1 MTDTVE
7 LAKGD
12 IISVEVL
19 RPAHGGEGIGHHD
32 GRVIFVKGGIPGD
45 VVDVEIA
52 QLKKKW
58 ARGEVV
64 KVTTASPDRV
74 DSRCPAAAAGA
85 GCCDYAELNP
95 TVELEIKSRVLR
107 DQLERIGGIDELPE
121 FELHDLEPT
130 AGWRTRV
137 RLGVD
142 ASGRAGFRKLK
153 SNELVTEVACSQVVP
168 ELLEGLVGEGARRF
182 TPGVEIIAAID
193 DAGQRH
199 VVESRKAPRGRRTE
213 TVLKVLEGTGEV
225 EQKVGDYTW
234 KFPVS
239 SFWQA
244 HTKAPAAYSEFIAEA
259 LTGLELVDVDKRGPV
274 AWDLYG
280 GVGLFAPIITRKLQA
295 AVHSVELSPGS
306 AEAGEEALAGLPV
319 TFHTGRVEGMA
330 SQLPSPN
337 VVVLDPPRTGAGSDV
352 LKSIA
357 EAKPQLVIHIGCDP
371 ATFARDVADWKL
383 NGYEMDQ
390 LAVFNAFPGTHHFET
405 IGVFVRVS

>member
-1 MTDTVE
+1 M
-7 LAKGD
+7 
-12 IISVEVL
+12 
-19 RPAHGGEGIGHHD
+19 
-32 GRVIFVKGGIPGD
+32 
-45 VVDVEIA
+45 
-52 QLKKKW
+52 
-58 ARGEVV
+58 V
-64 KVTTASPDRV
+64 KVTTASADRV

-259 LTGLELVDVDKRGPV
+259 LTGLELVDVDKRFADACAPTRLHGGQLAGFGGQFCAAGQAV
-274 AWDLYG
+274 MRDRIG
-280 GVGLFAPIITRKLQA
+280 GVDDAEKCRADGEAFQCFLRQRC
-295 AVHSVELSPGS
+295 SVERIIKHSGIPKNRRHRR
-306 AEAGEEALAGLPV
+306 AGLQRAIGFGLRAQLFRNAQNFQRLIYLQSLQVSEYCLACLGERRV
-319 TFHTGRVEGMA
+319 TQMVKIQRF
-330 SQLPSPN
+330 S
-337 VVVLDPPRTGAGSDV
+337 
-352 LKSIA
+352 
-357 EAKPQLVIHIGCDP
+357 
-371 ATFARDVADWKL
+371 
-383 NGYEMDQ
+383 
-390 LAVFNAFPGTHHFET
+390 
-405 IGVFVRVS
+405 